1 MKTYFDYLEMVNRYP
16 KAFSKCNVNASTL
29 TDLQNNYTIT
39 ETYIKKENN
48 RIVEKETKTV
58 TAENYA
64 YVISGCGFFKDR
76 ITKAYTQAGYIAVR
90 FFARNP
96 WDTSVT
102 VSRDF
107 SFTYNH

>member
-1 MKTYFDYLEMVNRYP
+1 MKNNIE
-16 KAFSKCNVNASTL
+16 FSQLVDSYINHFAKCNVTASKL
-29 TDLQNNYTIT
+29 VDLQNNYTIT
-39 ETYIKKENN
+39 ETYIKKVNN

-64 YVISGCGFFKDR
+64 YVISGCGFFRDR

-96 WDTSVT
+96 WNTSVT
-102 VSRDF
+102 VSRDYK
-107 SFTYNH
+107 FTYNH